1 MAIDTAEKR
10 ASVHAYSGQDAALC
24 GRLDGLTTLNA
35 ADKSHV
41 TCRYRG
47 IAAGAPA
54 AVTLMAMERAF
65 FRRVFGR
72 MWGRVN

>member
-1 MAIDTAEKR
+1 MIDTAEKR

-24 GRLDGLTTLNA
+24 ARLDGIAGINA
-35 ADKSHV
+35 ASRSHI
-41 TCRYRG
+41 TDRYRG

-54 AVTLMAMERAF
+54 ATTLMGMERAL

-72 MWGRVN
+72 VFGRVN